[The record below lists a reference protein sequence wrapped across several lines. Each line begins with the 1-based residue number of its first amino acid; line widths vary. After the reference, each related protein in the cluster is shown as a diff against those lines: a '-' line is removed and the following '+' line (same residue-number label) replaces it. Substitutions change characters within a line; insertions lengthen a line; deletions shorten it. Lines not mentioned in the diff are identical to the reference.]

1 MNSKQ
6 LFEQGRLGEAVVELT
21 QAVKSNPADRAQRVF
36 LFELLCFTGAL
47 DRAAKQLDVLA
58 TQAGDLGTELAI
70 GVYRALL
77 TGEETRRRVFLG
89 DGLPKFLTPPG
100 EYLDACVLL
109 LKKIRTAPA
118 ETAQRLDKAEELLP
132 AIGGVRGAQTFSS
145 FRDADDRIA
154 GVLEVLH
161 GSDYV
166 WIPLD
171 QIARLEIVPP
181 KRLRELMWMPARL
194 ELVDQPAADVFVPA
208 LYPDSHQHPDDLV
221 KLGRTTEW
229 EAVNDAVVTGAG
241 MRVFLVDGEPV
252 ALPELGGIAFVQEQT
267 GAGA

>member
-1 MNSKQ
+1 MNPKE
-6 LFEQGRLGEAVVELT
+6 LFEQGRLTEAVAELT
-21 QAVKSNPADRAQRVF
+21 QAVKSSPGDQAQRVF
-36 LFELLCFTGAL
+36 LFELLCFTGAF

-58 TQAGDLGTELAI
+58 TQAGNLGTELAI

-77 TGEETRRRVFLG
+77 TGEESRRRVFLG
-89 DGLPKFLTPPG
+89 DGLPKFLTPPD
-100 EYLDACVLL
+100 EYVNACVLL
-109 LKKIRTAPA
+109 LKKIRSAPQ
-118 ETAQRLDKAEELLP
+118 ETAQLLDEAEERLP
-132 AIGGVRGAQTFSS
+132 AIGGVSGAHAFSS

-171 QIARLEIVPP
+171 RIARVEIVPP

-194 ELVDQPAADVFVPA
+194 ELVDQPVADVFLPA
-208 LYPDSHQHPDDLV
+208 LYPDSHQHPDDQV
-221 KLGRTTEW
+221 KLGRTTDW
-229 EAVNDAVVTGAG
+229 QAINDAVVTGAG

-252 ALPELGGIAFVQEQT
+252 ALPELGGVAFVPQQA
-267 GAGA
+267 GAGV